1 MRYEDALQYI
11 HQLNKFGMRLGLER
25 IEYLLKAL
33 GNPHEGFRSVH
44 IAGTNGKGSTA
55 AMISSILIESGHKT
69 GLFTSPYLERFTER
83 IRINNREIPEEQV
96 ALFISKVIPIIDE
109 MKKKG
114 FENPTEFEVVTA
126 MGFDYFSRENIDV
139 GVIEV
144 GLGGRLDS
152 TNVITPVT
160 SVITPISFDHTSE
173 LGNTLR
179 RIAGEKA
186 GIIKEAG
193 TTVSAPQHEE
203 AYRIIEE
210 TCIKKGNTLFVVGKD
225 IMYELKDYSFYGST
239 FDLKGIIGEYK
250 NLKLPLAGKYQIINA
265 STAVGAVETLI
276 MKGINIDE
284 EAIFKGLEKTR
295 WPGRLEMI
303 SQMPRILLDAAHNLS
318 GIRTLREAIEHDLEY
333 DKLILVIG
341 ILKDKDYKG
350 MLEMIIPLADIV
362 IATKPDSPRALDTE
376 TLVKEISGYGVEV
389 YKEDS
394 IENAVKTACSMAG
407 LRDLVCFTGS
417 IYMIGR
423 VRTIIINKGITAGN
437 SKKP

>member
-1 MRYEDALQYI
+1 
-11 HQLNKFGMRLGLER
+11 MRLGLER
-25 IEYLLKAL
+25 IEYLLNAL
-33 GNPHEGFRSVH
+33 GNPHKGFRSVH

-55 AMISSILIESGHKT
+55 AMITSILVESGYKT

-83 IRINNREIPEEQV
+83 IRINGREIPEDEV

-152 TNVITPVT
+152 TNVITPET
-160 SVITPISFDHTSE
+160 SVITPISFDHTAE
-173 LGNTLR
+173 LGNTLCQ
-179 RIAGEKA
+179 IAGEKA
-186 GIIKEAG
+186 GIIKEGG

-203 AYRIIEE
+203 AYRVIEE
-210 TCIKKGNTLFVVGKD
+210 TCIKKRNTLFAVGKE
-225 IMYELKDYSFYGST
+225 ILYELKDYSFYGST
-239 FDLKGIIGEYK
+239 FDLKGMIGEYK
-250 NLKLPLAGKYQIINA
+250 NLKLSLAGKYQIINA

-284 EAIFKGLEKTR
+284 EAIFKGMEKTR

-303 SQMPRILLDAAHNLS
+303 SRMPRILLDAAHNLS
-318 GIRTLREAIEHDLEY
+318 GISTLREAIEHDLEY

-362 IATKPDSPRALDTE
+362 IATKPDNPRALDTE
-376 TLVKEISGYGVEV
+376 TLVKEISRYGVKV

-394 IENAVKTACSMAG
+394 IEDAVETACSVAG
-407 LRDLVCFTGS
+407 LQDLVCFTGS

-423 VRTIIINKGITAGN
+423 VRTIIINKNKGIGG
-437 SKKP
+437 